1 MALFPNDSNGDSQ
14 PNLSQTQDQ
23 DFGLSPAT
31 TKAAK
36 RQARKLFA
44 ILLSIGLI
52 LGGVLSFGVVKLL
65 KELGL
70 TQKPQRTVPIET
82 PQKQQ

>member
-1 MALFPNDSNGDSQ
+1 MALFPNDFDGDSQ
-14 PNLSQTQDQ
+14 PNLPQRQEE
-23 DFGLSPAT
+23 DFGLSTAT
-31 TKAAK
+31 TQAAK

-52 LGGVLSFGVVKLL
+52 LGGVLSVGVVKLL

-70 TQKPQRTVPIET
+70 TQKPLRTLPIEP

>member
-14 PNLSQTQDQ
+14 PNLPQRQDQ

-36 RQARKLFA
+36 KQARKLFA

-52 LGGVLSFGVVKLL
+52 LGGVLSVGVVKLL
-65 KELGL
+65 NELGL
-70 TQKPQRTVPIET
+70 TQKPQRTIPIEP
-82 PQKQQ
+82 PQKQ

>member
-1 MALFPNDSNGDSQ
+1 MALFPNNSNGDSQ
-14 PNLSQTQDQ
+14 PNLPQRQDQ

-36 RQARKLFA
+36 KQARKLFA

-52 LGGVLSFGVVKLL
+52 LGGVLSVGVVKLL
-65 KELGL
+65 NELGL
-70 TQKPQRTVPIET
+70 TQKPQRTVPIE
-82 PQKQQ
+82 PSQKQ